1 MSKETQHDLAALILR
16 LGLGVMFIA
25 HGLLKVLVFT
35 MPGTVKFFASTGFA
49 GWMAYPVTALEI
61 GGGIL
66 LLLGIAS
73 RWVSL
78 SLIPVLLGAWY
89 VHAGYGWLFTN
100 TQGGWEFP
108 AFLTVATIVMAVLGS
123 GRYAVR
129 LPFVPAAAQ

>member
-1 MSKETQHDLAALILR
+1 MNTERQHDLAALVLR

-35 MPGTVKFFASTGFA
+35 MPGTVQFFASTGFA
-49 GWMAYPVTALEI
+49 GWMAYPVVALEI
-61 GGGIL
+61 GGGVL

-73 RWVSL
+73 RWVAL
-78 SLIPVLLGAWY
+78 AQIPVLLGALY
-89 VHAGYGWLFTN
+89 VHSGNGWVFSSAN
-100 TQGGWEFP
+100 GGWEYP
-108 AFLTVATIVMAVLGS
+108 AFLALTAVVMALLGS